1 MKYNLEEKK
10 CEVGQAYVK
19 LWTIRMCAL
28 GFGLRGNNRK
38 YLSHLSAVND
48 SLLGGGFFRSSNVM
62 LCYLSIL
69 ALEMMT
75 MMIFGT
81 GLTNKAQRTLQ
92 ILLS

>member
-1 MKYNLEEKK
+1 MMKYNLEGKK

-48 SLLGGGFFRSSNVM
+48 SLLSNFNADHVEEDFRSFNVVF
-62 LCYLSIL
+62 CYLSVWR
-69 ALEMMT
+69 E
-75 MMIFGT
+75 
-81 GLTNKAQRTLQ
+81 R
-92 ILLS
+92 

>member
-1 MKYNLEEKK
+1 MKHNLEEKK

-48 SLLGGGFFRSSNVM
+48 SLLTTMRRIEEDPLM
-62 LCYLSIL
+62 LCYVIYQ
-69 ALEMMT
+69 
-75 MMIFGT
+75 FGV
-81 GLTNKAQRTLQ
+81 
-92 ILLS
+92 

>member
-62 LCYLSIL
+62 LCYLSIWC
-69 ALEMMT
+69 EMMT
-75 MMIFGT
+75 MMIFGI

>member
-1 MKYNLEEKK
+1 MMKYNLEEEK

-48 SLLGGGFFRSSNVM
+48 SLLTTMKRIEEDPLM
-62 LCYLSIL
+62 LCYVREAPFSLSPPP
-69 ALEMMT
+69 
-75 MMIFGT
+75 FGHCPF
-81 GLTNKAQRTLQ
+81 GGGV
-92 ILLS
+92 